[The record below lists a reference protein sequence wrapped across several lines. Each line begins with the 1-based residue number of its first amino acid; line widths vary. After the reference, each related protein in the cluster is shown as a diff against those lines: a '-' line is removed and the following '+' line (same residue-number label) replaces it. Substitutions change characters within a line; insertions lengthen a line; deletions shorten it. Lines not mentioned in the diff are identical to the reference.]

1 MTLIS
6 AHSGPGRKLV
16 TLTER
21 IRVCKRAP
29 NKSSHLTRTVV
40 SNVRLD
46 ESWSRRRDLNPRPT
60 DYKSVAL
67 PTELRRLKWRLRH
80 TSSMEFQSEA
90 INQSHCGRLPLRLAS
105 RWRSTTCRQ
114 TRNANL
120 TTVYPFPI
128 LAVRVLGAF

>member
-16 TLTER
+16 TLTEG
-21 IRVCKRAP
+21 IRVCKRTP
-29 NKSSHLTRTVV
+29 NKCSHLTRTVV

-67 PTELRRLKWRLRH
+67 PTELRRPECEDEANERTDNHRLRQRDGYYQQRLSKVKS
-80 TSSMEFQSEA
+80 TSNKS
-90 INQSHCGRLPLRLAS
+90 
-105 RWRSTTCRQ
+105 
-114 TRNANL
+114 
-120 TTVYPFPI
+120 
-128 LAVRVLGAF
+128 

>member
-6 AHSGPGRKLV
+6 AHSGLSRKLV

-29 NKSSHLTRTVV
+29 NKSSHPTRTVV

-67 PTELRRLKWRLRH
+67 PTELRRLNCGSLD
-80 TSSMEFQSEA
+80 TSSLENQSEV
-90 INQSHCGRLPLRLAS
+90 G
-105 RWRSTTCRQ
+105 
-114 TRNANL
+114 L
-120 TTVYPFPI
+120 TPHSSFPI
-128 LAVRVLGAF
+128 LLVHV

>member
-6 AHSGPGRKLV
+6 AHSGLSRKLV
-16 TLTER
+16 TLTEE

-67 PTELRRLKWRLRH
+67 PTELRRPERKDEGEGMKDEKLNSAIAKDT
-80 TSSMEFQSEA
+80 TSSKFEK
-90 INQSHCGRLPLRLAS
+90 
-105 RWRSTTCRQ
+105 
-114 TRNANL
+114 
-120 TTVYPFPI
+120 
-128 LAVRVLGAF
+128 